1 MRSCCVPRAVP
12 PTAFAA
18 DVAHGLGDTPKHLP
32 SKYFYDAEGSR
43 LFEAICAQPEYYLTR
58 VELELMRA
66 QVGDIAARLGSGVR
80 LVEYGS
86 GAGIKTRLLLR
97 HLQAPAG
104 YVPVEISASA
114 LNASVAAMREA
125 LPGLPVRPVRADFTR
140 PHALPDLP
148 VISTRTVIYFPGST
162 LGNFETDEAIA
173 LLRQMRAEMGEPG
186 AALIGID
193 LDKDTALIEAAYN
206 DAAGVTAAFTL
217 NLLARI
223 NRELDGDFDL
233 RQFRHRARYHVAA
246 GRIETD
252 IVSTVAQRV
261 CVNGQAFHFAAG
273 EAMRVEVSGK
283 YTLPCLAELA
293 ARAGLRVSA
302 HWTDRDG
309 WFALVLLEPADS
321 AAGAAGLR

>member
-1 MRSCCVPRAVP
+1 MRSSCASRLAQAAS
-12 PTAFAA
+12 AFAE
-18 DVAHGLGDTPKHLP
+18 DVARGLGATPKHLP

-58 VELELMRA
+58 VELELMQA
-66 QVGDIAARLGSGVR
+66 QAGAIAARLGPGVR

-86 GAGIKTRLLLR
+86 GAGTKTRLLLR
-97 HLQAPAG
+97 RLQAPAG

-114 LNASVAAMREA
+114 LNASVVAMREA

-140 PHALPDLP
+140 PHVLPDLP

-162 LGNFETDEAIA
+162 LGNFETAEAVA

-193 LDKDTALIEAAYN
+193 LHKEPALIEAAYN

-217 NLLARI
+217 NLLTRI
-223 NRELDGDFDL
+223 NRELDGDFDP
-233 RQFRHRARYHVAA
+233 RRFRHRAVYNVAA

-252 IVSTVAQRV
+252 IVSRAAQQV
-261 CVNGQAFHFAAG
+261 CVNGRRYDFAEG
-273 EAMRVEVSGK
+273 EAMRVEISGK
-283 YTLPCLAELA
+283 YTLAGFADLA
-293 ARAGLRVSA
+293 ARADLQVRA
-302 HWTDRDG
+302 HWTDREG
-309 WFALVLLEPADS
+309 WFAVVLLEPAV
-321 AAGAAGLR
+321 

>member
-1 MRSCCVPRAVP
+1 MRSACGSAPAAAAS
-12 PTAFAA
+12 AFAG
-18 DVAHGLGDTPKHLP
+18 DVAHGLGATPKHLP

-58 VELELMRA
+58 VELELMRT
-66 QVGDIAARLGSGVR
+66 QVGEIAARLGPGVR

-86 GAGIKTRLLLR
+86 GAGIKTQLLLR

-114 LNASVAAMREA
+114 LNASVTAMREA
-125 LPGLPVRPVRADFTR
+125 LPELPVRPVRADFTR

-162 LGNFETDEAIA
+162 LGNFASPEAIA
-173 LLRQMRAEMGEPG
+173 LLRQMRDEMGAPG

-193 LDKDTALIEAAYN
+193 LHKEPALIEAAYN

-217 NLLARI
+217 NLLSRI
-223 NRELDGDFDL
+223 NRELDGNFDPH
-233 RQFRHRARYHVAA
+233 QFRHRARYHVAA

-252 IVSTVAQRV
+252 IISGVAQRV
-261 CVNGQAFHFAAG
+261 RVEGRSYDFAEG
-273 EAMRVEVSGK
+273 EAMRVEISGK
-283 YTLPCLAELA
+283 YTLPGFAELA
-293 ARAGLRVSA
+293 ARAGLRVSG

-309 WFALVLLEPADS
+309 WFAVVLLEPA
-321 AAGAAGLR
+321 G